1 MNVNQKSIHNNLKAK
16 IEELISAYEK
26 LKEENLKLSEQKATL
41 ETILNERELAY
52 LDLDKKYNQ
61 QQLAKAFV
69 ASSEDS
75 HDAKIKIN
83 GIVREIDQCIALLN
97 R

>member
-1 MNVNQKSIHNNLKAK
+1 MNIEQNSIQTKLKAK
-16 IEELISAYEK
+16 VEELISAYEK

-41 ETILNERELAY
+41 ESILNERELAY
-52 LDLDKKYNQ
+52 LELDKKYNQ
-61 QQLAKAFV
+61 QQLVKAFA
-69 ASSEDS
+69 ASSEDA
-75 HDAKIKIN
+75 HDAKNKIN

>member
-1 MNVNQKSIHNNLKAK
+1 MNEEQNLIHNKLKAK

-26 LKEENLKLSEQKATL
+26 LKEENLKLLEQKATL

-61 QQLAKAFV
+61 QQLAKAFA
-69 ASSEDS
+69 ASNEDT
-75 HDAKIKIN
+75 HDAKMKIN

>member
-1 MNVNQKSIHNNLKAK
+1 MNEEQNLIHNKLKAK

-61 QQLAKAFV
+61 QQLAKAFA
-69 ASSEDS
+69 ASSEDT
-75 HDAKIKIN
+75 HDAKMKIN